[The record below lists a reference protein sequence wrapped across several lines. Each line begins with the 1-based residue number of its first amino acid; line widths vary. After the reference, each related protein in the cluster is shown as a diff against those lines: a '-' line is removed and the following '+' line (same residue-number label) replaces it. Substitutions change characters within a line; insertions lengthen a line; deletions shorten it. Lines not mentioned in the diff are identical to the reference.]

1 MLPFLHR
8 LFGVVGF
15 GVFGVF
21 GGSRGKAL
29 MDGRFS
35 DDFSSDLVIWGKTFE
50 SNPELQNVTDIMDII
65 SVVFRKIWEHSV

>member
-21 GGSRGKAL
+21 GGSRGNAL
-29 MDGRFS
+29 LDGRFS
-35 DDFSSDLVIWGKTFE
+35 DDLSSDLVIWGNWKDF
-50 SNPELQNVTDIMDII
+50 
-65 SVVFRKIWEHSV
+65 

>member
-21 GGSRGKAL
+21 GASRGKAL

-35 DDFSSDLVIWGKTFE
+35 DDLSSDLVIWGNWKDF
-50 SNPELQNVTDIMDII
+50 
-65 SVVFRKIWEHSV
+65 